1 MFLLWLHPT
10 SPTPG
15 KGTSD
20 NPCSE
25 IYHGP
30 HAHSEV
36 EVKSVVDLIQKHG
49 NFKSFIDLHSYS
61 QLLMYPYGYT
71 SKKASD
77 AAELVSE
84 SYPAPLPWALMA
96 FWEVFRSLYHFIRT
110 QFFPSLR
117 GAQEEDGTHSFTVGF
132 SEPPLPAAFSFAL
145 SLSTPPADVESC
157 PLTSSGHSTWGQG
170 HILQRQPWICC
181 CSGHTNL

>member
-1 MFLLWLHPT
+1 M
-10 SPTPG
+10 
-15 KGTSD
+15 
-20 NPCSE
+20 
-25 IYHGP
+25 
-30 HAHSEV
+30 
-36 EVKSVVDLIQKHG
+36 KSVVDLIQKHG

-96 FWEVFRSLYHFIRT
+96 FWEVFRSLYYFIRT

-117 GAQEEDGTHSFTVGF
+117 GAREEDGTHSFLLASQNHPF
-132 SEPPLPAAFSFAL
+132 LLPFLLPCHSPHLLQMFNLAL
-145 SLSTPPADVESC
+145 
-157 PLTSSGHSTWGQG
+157 
-170 HILQRQPWICC
+170 
-181 CSGHTNL
+181 